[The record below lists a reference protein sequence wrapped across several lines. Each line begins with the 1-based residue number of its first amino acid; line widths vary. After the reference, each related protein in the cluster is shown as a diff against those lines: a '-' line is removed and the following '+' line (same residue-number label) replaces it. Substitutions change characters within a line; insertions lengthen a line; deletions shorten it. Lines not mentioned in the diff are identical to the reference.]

1 MARLVAVAFGQASMP
16 LDQIRAL
23 RVCRHTLDVAR
34 KLDDFVWDLVH
45 VQGFFASNLPR
56 GECMKKM
63 CEYLGEV
70 FSTYFA
76 FV

>member
-34 KLDDFVWDLVH
+34 KLDYFVWDLVH
-45 VQGFFASNLPR
+45 VQGVTAIAELIVAKEQFHEDGAS
-56 GECMKKM
+56 
-63 CEYLGEV
+63 
-70 FSTYFA
+70 A
-76 FV
+76 

>member
-1 MARLVAVAFGQASMP
+1 MPALELLLIPDFDEWAGGQTRNVFNVPTDSLHFATLSYMP
-16 LDQIRAL
+16 
-23 RVCRHTLDVAR
+23 
-34 KLDDFVWDLVH
+34 
-45 VQGFFASNLPR
+45 FFASNLPR

>member
-1 MARLVAVAFGQASMP
+1 MP
-16 LDQIRAL
+16 
-23 RVCRHTLDVAR
+23 
-34 KLDDFVWDLVH
+34 
-45 VQGFFASNLPR
+45 FFASNLPR

>member
-1 MARLVAVAFGQASMP
+1 MP

-34 KLDDFVWDLVH
+34 KLDYSLHFATLSYMP
-45 VQGFFASNLPR
+45 FFASNLPR